1 MVAVVAFALTAS
13 ACRSSE
19 PDRGA
24 TPLVRIAFFQDL
36 SIGDHVDL
44 VSPSFLAFDRAVHD
58 GTAGMDLDV
67 QVVQFDTG
75 GDPGTASS
83 LSRQV
88 VLDPTFVL
96 AVLAPFWEEP
106 EDVGET
112 LASGGVP
119 SFSLSPQSASIWT
132 AGPDEG
138 LSAPAPPDG
147 PGQLWRRFVPDQG
160 LQAERLAEIIG
171 VEVPQTSAL
180 PACLFAED
188 TAYAGELREAVE
200 ADLPVLIP
208 IEAPAAG
215 DTDAAVDGVRAG
227 CASVVWFGTPEGADE
242 LTGALDEAGLDPTID
257 LASDATKTVMPIAGP
272 TGEPTV
278 DEVTCPCRD
287 VNLTNRDAA
296 RRFINAYQSATG
308 LAPGVYAAEA
318 WDAGTLTA
326 QAFLDGVRDRRQMR
340 AFVGDLDAYNGTGG
354 AVRFDEGGELVD
366 PQVSVFTPAGT
377 RWIPSPA
384 AS

>member
-1 MVAVVAFALTAS
+1 MVALAAFGITAS
-13 ACRSSE
+13 ACWSSE

-36 SIGDHVDL
+36 SIGSHEDL

-58 GTAGMDLDV
+58 GSAGMDLNV

-75 GDPGTASS
+75 GDPGTASTFA
-83 LSRQV
+83 RQV

-112 LASGGVP
+112 LARGGVP
-119 SFSLSPQSASIWT
+119 TFSLSPASSSVW
-132 AGPDEG
+132 A
-138 LSAPAPPDG
+138 SG
-147 PGQLWRRFVPDQG
+147 PGGGLAGVEEPGAPFDLWRRFVPDQQ
-160 LQAERLAEIIG
+160 LQAERLAAIIEDAV
-171 VEVPQTSAL
+171 VETSAD

-188 TAYAGELREAVE
+188 TAYARGLRGAVE
-200 ADLPVLIP
+200 ADLPVLVP
-208 IEAPAAG
+208 TESPATG
-215 DTDAAVDGVRAG
+215 DMDAAVEAARAG
-227 CASVVWFGTPEGADE
+227 CAVTVWIGSPERADE
-242 LTGALDEAGLDPTID
+242 LTEVLHDAGLDPAID
-257 LASDATKTVMPIAGP
+257 LASDAMKTVMPIPGP
-272 TGEPTV
+272 DGTPMV
-278 DEVTCPCRD
+278 DELTCPCRD
-287 VNLTNRDAA
+287 VNLTNSDAA

-326 QAFLDGVRDRRQMR
+326 QAFHDGVRDRHQMR
-340 AFVGDLDAYNGTGG
+340 RYVGSLDSYDGTGG
-354 AVRFDEGGELVD
+354 QVRFDDGGELVD
-366 PQVSVFTPAGT
+366 PQISVFTPSGT

-384 AS
+384 AA

>member
-1 MVAVVAFALTAS
+1 MVAVVVFGLTAS
-13 ACRSSE
+13 ACWSSE
-19 PDRGA
+19 PDGGT

-36 SIGDHVDL
+36 SIGSHVDL

-75 GDPGTASS
+75 GDPGAASTFA
-83 LSRQV
+83 RQV

-112 LASGGVP
+112 LARGGVP
-119 SFSLSPQSASIWT
+119 TFSLSPESASIW
-132 AGPDEG
+132 ASGPDGG
-138 LSAPAPPDG
+138 LVATEVPGAPEE
-147 PGQLWRRFVPDQG
+147 LWRRFVPDQG
-160 LQAERLAEIIG
+160 LQAARLAAII
-171 VEVPQTSAL
+171 EDAVPETSAD

-188 TAYAGELREAVE
+188 TEYARELRDAVE
-200 ADLPVLIP
+200 ADLPVLVP
-208 IEAPAAG
+208 TESPAAG
-215 DTDAAVDGVRAG
+215 DTDAAVEAVRAG
-227 CASVVWFGTPEGADE
+227 CAVTVWIGTPEGGDE
-242 LTGALDEAGLDPTID
+242 LTEALREADLDPAID
-257 LASDATKTVMPIAGP
+257 LASDAMKTVMPIPGP
-272 TGEPTV
+272 DGTPMV
-278 DEVTCPCRD
+278 DELTCPCRD
-287 VNLTNRDAA
+287 VNLTNSDAA

-326 QAFLDGVRDRRQMR
+326 QAFHDGVRDRQQMR
-340 AFVGDLDAYNGTGG
+340 DYVGGLDSYDGTGG
-354 AVRFDEGGELVD
+354 PVRFDEGGELVD
-366 PQVSVFTPAGT
+366 PQVSVFTPSGT

-384 AS
+384 AP

>member
-1 MVAVVAFALTAS
+1 MVAVVAFGLAAS
-13 ACRSSE
+13 ACWSSE

-36 SIGDHVDL
+36 SIGSHVDL

-67 QVVQFDTG
+67 EVVQFDTG
-75 GDPGTASS
+75 GDPGTAGTFA
-83 LSRQV
+83 RQV

-106 EDVGET
+106 EAVGET
-112 LASGGVP
+112 LAIGGVP
-119 SFSLSPQSASIWT
+119 TFSLSPQSASIWT
-132 AGPDEG
+132 AGPEDG
-138 LSAPAPPDG
+138 LSAPAPPDK
-147 PGQLWRRFVPDQG
+147 PEQLWRRFVPDQG

-171 VEVPQTSAL
+171 VDVPQTSAL

-188 TAYAGELREAVE
+188 TAYARALRDAVE
-200 ADLPVLIP
+200 TNLLTLVPTTS
-208 IEAPAAG
+208 PAAG
-215 DTDAAVDGVRAG
+215 DTVAAVDAVRAG
-227 CASVVWFGTPEGADE
+227 CASTVWIGTPEGADE
-242 LTGALDEAGLDPTID
+242 ITRALDEAGLDPTID
-257 LASDATKTVMPIAGP
+257 LASDAMKSVLPIAGP
-272 TGEPTV
+272 TGEPMV
-278 DEVTCPCRD
+278 DELTCPCRD
-287 VNLTNRDAA
+287 VNLTNSDAA

-326 QAFLDGVRDRRQMR
+326 QAFHDGVRDRRQMR
-340 AFVGDLDAYNGTGG
+340 DYVDGLDSYDGTGG
-354 AVRFDEGGELVD
+354 PVRFDEGGELVE
-366 PQVSVFTPAGT
+366 PQVSVFTPSGT